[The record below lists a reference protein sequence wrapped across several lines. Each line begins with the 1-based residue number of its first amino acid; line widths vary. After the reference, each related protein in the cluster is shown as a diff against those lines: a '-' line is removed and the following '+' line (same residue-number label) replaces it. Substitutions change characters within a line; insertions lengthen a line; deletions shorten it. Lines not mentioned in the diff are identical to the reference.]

1 MLKFFPDCCKNQ
13 IMCSKAVGALLPALK
28 FNSNYSVANKMLEK
42 LDCVF
47 SNDGIFFVDVYSDA
61 VTFFNDDM
69 DHNTI
74 NLNNINFDDNSFDE
88 VDSEISNKLLPAIW
102 HPTRWL
108 DW

>member
-1 MLKFFPDCCKNQ
+1 
-13 IMCSKAVGALLPALK
+13 MCDKAVDALLPALK
-28 FNSNYSVANKMLEK
+28 FNSDYFVANKVLEK
-42 LDCVF
+42 LDNVVF
-47 SNDGIFFVDVYSDA
+47 SNYDIFFVDVDSDA

-74 NLNNINFDDNSFDE
+74 NLNNINFDGESFDE
-88 VDSEISNKLLPAIW
+88 ADSEASNKLLPAMW

>member
-1 MLKFFPDCCKNQ
+1 MLKYCIDRHKTQ
-13 IMCSKAVGALLPALK
+13 SMCDKAVDALLPALK
-28 FNSNYSVANKMLEK
+28 FNSDYFVAKKMLEK
-42 LDCVF
+42 LDNVVF
-47 SNDGIFFVDVYSDA
+47 SNDDIFFVDVDCDA

-74 NLNNINFDDNSFDE
+74 NLNNINFDE
-88 VDSEISNKLLPAIW
+88 VDSEISNKLLPAMW